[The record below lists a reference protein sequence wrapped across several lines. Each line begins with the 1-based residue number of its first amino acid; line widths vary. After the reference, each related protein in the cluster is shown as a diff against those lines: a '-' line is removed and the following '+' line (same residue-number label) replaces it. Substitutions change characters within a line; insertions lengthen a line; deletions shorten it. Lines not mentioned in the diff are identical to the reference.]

1 MFYVY
6 VLKSVSSNHYYT
18 GHTSKL
24 QERLSHHSS
33 GLVKSTKKYLPWE
46 IVYTEAFKTKSEAYK
61 RELQIKSY
69 NGGMLNRRIGKTVP
83 RVLSKGLLGRNPGS
97 PLSL

>member
-24 QERLSHHSS
+24 QERLSHHNS

-69 NGGMLNRRIGKTVP
+69 KGGNAFKKLINSVSG
-83 RVLSKGLLGRNPGS
+83 
-97 PLSL
+97 

>member
-6 VLKSVSSNHYYT
+6 ILKSINSNHYYI

-24 QERLSHHSS
+24 KGRLSDHNL
-33 GLVKSTKKYLPWE
+33 GLVKSTKKYLPWK
-46 IVYTEAFKTKSEAYK
+46 IVHTETFKTKSEAYK

-69 NGGMLNRRIGKTVP
+69 KGGNAFKELIKSVSG
-83 RVLSKGLLGRNPGS
+83 
-97 PLSL
+97 